1 MAKQEGIKI
10 GGQVVEVLP
19 SCMFR
24 IKLENNAV
32 VLGILGGKMR
42 THEIKV
48 LLGDSVEVEMSPYD
62 LSKGRI
68 TKRL

>member
-1 MAKQEGIKI
+1 MAKESGIKLE
-10 GGQVVEVLP
+10 GNVTEVLP

-24 IKLENNAV
+24 VQLESGQT

-42 THEIKV
+42 QHEIKV
-48 LLGDSVEVEMSPYD
+48 LLGDSVELEMSPYD